1 MNLLA
6 QLTPDML
13 GPVVPWLLGASGVM
27 LLLNQ
32 ALSFFKDHIR
42 EKPTPADT
50 YATRAEHAELKQR
63 VEHIS
68 DEIVRGFER
77 LDQKRSVSIAGLHDD
92 LASTAEKLNA
102 RIDAMPARMIELLKS
117 TRDLH
122 KP

>member
-6 QLTPDML
+6 QIPTEAL
-13 GPVVPWLLGASGVM
+13 GPVVPWLAGASICVF
-27 LLLNQ
+27 LANQ
-32 ALSFFKDHIR
+32 ALTFFKDHIR

-63 VEHIS
+63 VEHFS

-102 RIDAMPARMIELLKS
+102 RIDAMPARMIELLKT